1 MDWLP
6 SRIKNYVFVLLMLMW
21 TCESAVAGGNCCE
34 RPIWSYPSGDAVPP
48 ECVNLECSVASVYL
62 EGTSPSKTEAG
73 DFLRKAKTIGT
84 LSIIRAKKTFDILFL
99 EQVIHKGN
107 GPAIYLENA
116 KLTDTSF
123 TNLHNIVIDDVSPF
137 CKNRDLIVINGTL
150 DQTVRDHLV
159 ALQDKMLKNCA
170 TLTTTATGN
179 SVLTST
185 PSVNAT
191 KQKPSSVSPQTC
203 AAQAVCPKAE
213 AKACPSNYTLIITGI
228 VILAILVLAL
238 VVVLI
243 FASRMASAKK
253 NHDLILA
260 AMGSYATQVLNS
272 FVLLESKKRYTNSSV
287 SHQPCF
293 FFLMEWIS
301 VEAISMDADPNEVIP
316 LAREVKAWEI
326 ICSTRTAKFEK
337 KISFWTPLPTFSIP
351 ENRSKPLKAV
361 PICAPRGLTVEYAEA
376 LEKFEEVKKT
386 HNTGKEFVPPK
397 DTNLLSDASRNNPA
411 MSKEI
416 EVYPYLCTVKPYKT
430 VEKDPKTK
438 KTSRPEESKERKKA
452 GGDKNQN
459 TAATKEKKPEGAKK
473 VEPSKVEQKTVPQQD
488 STATQTATPTTQK
501 TATAPQQAATAPQ
514 QAAPTTQ
521 KAAPPTRAL
530 PFVLVV
536 PPPEIQ
542 VETVERAKCKPL
554 ALSKPAPDVLPEIK
568 FDSKILS
575 MENVA
580 IGKLPIKNKFGKVAF
595 VEFAMLKLLNDT
607 SDHSGLNV
615 EKTVMGNAV
624 WDSKIFKKSKHT
636 PLEFPGPDESKKTE
650 SIMGCTDDL
659 SLYHNVLMELRAK
672 CDAQDRELL

>member
-1 MDWLP
+1 MDWLS

-34 RPIWSYPSGDAVPP
+34 RPIWSYASGDAVPP
-48 ECVNLECSVASVYL
+48 ECKTLRCSVA
-62 EGTSPSKTEAG
+62 G
-73 DFLRKAKTIGT
+73 
-84 LSIIRAKKTFDILFL
+84 RAFPGKGQEDRDSLYCQSEEKFRHEFL

-116 KLTDTSF
+116 KITDTSF
-123 TNLHNIVIDDVSPF
+123 TKLNSIVIKDVSPF

-150 DQTVRDHLV
+150 DQTVRDRLV

-213 AKACPSNYTLIITGI
+213 AKACPSNYTLVITGI

-272 FVLLESKKRYTNSSV
+272 FVLLESKRDTRI
-287 SHQPCF
+287 
-293 FFLMEWIS
+293 L
-301 VEAISMDADPNEVIP
+301 EAISMDADPNEVIP

-337 KISFWTPLPTFSIP
+337 NQLLDPVADFSIP

-473 VEPSKVEQKTVPQQD
+473 VEPSKVEQKTVPQQ
-488 STATQTATPTTQK
+488 
-501 TATAPQQAATAPQ
+501 
-514 QAAPTTQ
+514 AAPTTQ

-568 FDSKILS
+568 FDSKILKDS
-575 MENVA
+575 FVIFELMCENF
-580 IGKLPIKNKFGKVAF
+580 KNYYVVHAN
-595 VEFAMLKLLNDT
+595 VLKLLNDT

-672 CDAQDRELL
+672 CDAQDRELLELLEAEEKDRAMLMHGGGKNYYAFFDKFAMVEGAVLPKETFAAAKKRILS